1 MPPLR
6 YAVVSYIQ
14 DPVGEFVRQM
24 RDTLHPQ
31 LRHSAAHV
39 SILPPRL
46 LQGSESALMEEF
58 RHQCA
63 REQAFPVELGEID
76 TFVPVTPT
84 VFLRVL
90 HGTDSM
96 RAVHDR
102 FNAGQLG
109 GKEDWPYVPHM
120 TILKTVTF
128 EEVDPARAIAQQQWA
143 RFQGSRVGWVR
154 TLTFVRETENQT
166 WVDLATETLAGPA
179 AGESSLI

>member
-46 LQGSESALMEEF
+46 LQGTEAELMQAF
-58 RHQCA
+58 RRQCA
-63 REQAFPVELGEID
+63 REQAFAVELGEID

-84 VFLRVL
+84 VFLRVMR
-90 HGTDSM
+90 GTESM
-96 RAVHDR
+96 REVHDR

-109 GKEDWPYVPHM
+109 GREDWPYVPHM
-120 TILKTVTF
+120 TILKTMTF

-143 RFQGSRVGWVR
+143 SFRGSRVGWVR
-154 TLTFVRETENQT
+154 TLTFVRETESQS
-166 WVDLATETLAGPA
+166 WVDLATETLAEPVD
-179 AGESSLI
+179 GE